1 MKPPTVVAT
10 IQLSTLER
18 DENEINKC
26 KTQEEIE
33 AVRKRLVNEL
43 KELENKK
50 KLGYDIDQQYEDLTY
65 KYELAKEAKMK
76 LEKREDLKKPNCL
89 DSSHIAFS
97 RQTSSCDES
106 LKENC
111 EIKKA
116 NMISS

>member
-10 IQLSTLER
+10 IQLSTLKR
-18 DENEINKC
+18 DENEI
-26 KTQEEIE
+26 E
-33 AVRKRLVNEL
+33 AVPKRFVNEL

-65 KYELAKEAKMK
+65 KYELAKKAKMK

-106 LKENC
+106 LKE
-111 EIKKA
+111 KL
-116 NMISS
+116 ISS